1 MWALS
6 VTTSGVLDATRGTG
20 QCCHWVDSTQHP
32 GLLMPFA
39 GYLDFVSGQDLQ

>member
-6 VTTSGVLDATRGTG
+6 VTTSGVLGAIRGTG
-20 QCCHWVDSTQHP
+20 QRCRWVDSAQQP

-39 GYLDFVSGQDLQ
+39 GYLDFVSGQGLQ